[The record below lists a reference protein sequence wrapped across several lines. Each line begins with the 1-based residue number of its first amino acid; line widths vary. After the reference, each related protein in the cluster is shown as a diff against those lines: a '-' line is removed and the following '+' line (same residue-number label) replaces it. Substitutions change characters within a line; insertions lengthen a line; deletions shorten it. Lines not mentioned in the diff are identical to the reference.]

1 MLVSITG
8 PSGVG
13 KTTLLH
19 NLIKKL
25 PEARPLISY
34 TTRDPR
40 PSDEPGEY
48 AYVSKEEFDTIAAS
62 GAFLWEAH
70 TYVNRYGTKKEDV
83 DRALA
88 GGFYLPVLVIDAV
101 KKLDEYARS
110 AGKVHEVR
118 HLYILIEDIDE
129 LRNRLMERGDSP
141 EEREARIKEC
151 LHWNEQAR
159 ASGVP
164 FIYIQAKKSREE
176 ILEETLEKIRT
187 TASA

>member
-25 PEARPLISY
+25 PGAKPLISY

-48 AYVSKEEFDTIAAS
+48 SYVSKEEFDALAQS

-83 DRALA
+83 DRALSS
-88 GGFYLPVLVIDAV
+88 GFYLPVLVIDAV

-110 AGKVHEVR
+110 IGKVREVR

-129 LRNRLMERGDSP
+129 LRNRLIERGDSP

-151 LHWNEQAR
+151 LDWNAQA
-159 ASGVP
+159 AHSGVP
-164 FIYIQAKKSREE
+164 FIYIHAKKSREE
-176 ILEETLEKIRT
+176 ILKDALQKIHDT
-187 TASA
+187 Q